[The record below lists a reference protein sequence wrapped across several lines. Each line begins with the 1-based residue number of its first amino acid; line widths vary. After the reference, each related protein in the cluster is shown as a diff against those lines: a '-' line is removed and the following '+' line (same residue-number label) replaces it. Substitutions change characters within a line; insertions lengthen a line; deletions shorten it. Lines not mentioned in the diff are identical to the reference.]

1 MENAFNYAAF
11 YEKWESFC
19 KSKENDEEYNKLLEE
34 SKLSFNDFSLLL
46 SLNMKFIEDITFSWE
61 DLIAQASLIYSKSD
75 WKVYCSNV
83 LEMQNYMPDV
93 EDTTN
98 EKSIKLILEG
108 ITKLYQFNPKIETLL
123 SNIGVKDTDKFI
135 KILSSTDTEEKKHQL
150 IKEELN
156 CIETIDYKLFNT
168 ILIFVILTLSK
179 PRSSVKDSNFGK
191 LDSETQLMVSLVM
204 FRAFSFFIQENYS
217 DYLEWKNQCLI
228 GDKINYI
235 YADINTSEGWMMK
248 WLYIF
253 YNIMENRK
261 NYINGSFDVIH
272 SYFFTNRRKSA
283 IVQFLSK
290 DRYASYVQG
299 LYNDYC
305 EQNNIPLGSRFFFS
319 DNVKA
324 FLPDLVNNYTGN
336 IKTEIESKGKNI
348 VTIDVSCYRL
358 KKPKNFNVA
367 ELGLLYEKMSSFM
380 TGGRLNFVYLFGG
393 EIGDFD
399 CKPINWSGTAEEL
412 IFFIRSLYPNKKEP
426 EWSKVVHIFHNKE
439 KEYELTTLRNGSG
452 SENPRIIEA
461 IKNCKP

>member
-168 ILIFVILTLSK
+168 ILIFVILTLRK

-305 EQNNIPLGSRFFFS
+305 EQNKIPLGSRFFFS

-324 FLPDLVNNYTGN
+324 FLPDIVNNHTGT
-336 IKTEIESKGKNI
+336 IKTEIESKGENI
-348 VTIDVSCYRL
+348 VTIDISSYRL
-358 KKPKNFNVA
+358 KKPKNYNA
-367 ELGLLYEKMSSFM
+367 AKLGELYEKMEGFLS
-380 TGGRLNFVYLFGG
+380 GGKFNFVFLFGCNNNYT
-393 EIGDFD
+393 DS
-399 CKPINWSGTAEEL
+399 KPINWHGTAPEL
-412 IFFIRSLYPNKKEP
+412 KFFIKSLYRDDQSPDWIKVSYIFSKKFKP
-426 EWSKVVHIFHNKE
+426 VTLSNGHE
-439 KEYELTTLRNGSG
+439 KENILITKA
-452 SENPRIIEA
+452 IES
-461 IKNCKP
+461 CKS